1 MGTSRA
7 LSGAHNSLSKIY
19 PATGSDPAE
28 IKAVGLRYVANKQP
42 GISRAPDG
50 ERFHDVAPDGHVVAD
65 NTPAICRKRYVHPGV
80 LDMCLDGTL
89 LHALE
94 QRAEQELVDS
104 LHSLRP
110 EEAAVMALLSWR
122 LSEEAAK

>member
-1 MGTSRA
+1 M
-7 LSGAHNSLSKIY
+7 Y
-19 PATGSDPAE
+19 
-28 IKAVGLRYVANKQP
+28 
-42 GISRAPDG
+42 
-50 ERFHDVAPDGHVVAD
+50 
-65 NTPAICRKRYVHPGV
+65 
-80 LDMCLDGTL
+80 LDGTL